1 MMTLTVLLVSP
12 AANHNRVDDLI
23 KSVRSLAEPL
33 SDSTSTRDAPAV
45 VQVRLTVTAMLPAF
59 SLPLYCAALK
69 LSVQLPKA
77 GVGEGVAPG
86 EPLGLGLGEGEPLG
100 LGEGDGDAP
109 GLGEGDGDGVAENV
123 PLTIVVAPCLTA
135 TVVPAPMG
143 GTLEPKIRSS
153 ARPDERKVA
162 VPTNAPLTST
172 RKTVPVIKL
181 TLSART
187 SNSGPSPEVGAA
199 KESTSYLARPVGVIP
214 LIAGPLKLAS
224 ISLLLPGEGLGEGEP
239 LGLGEGDALGE
250 GVALGE
256 PLGLGDGD
264 ALGLGV
270 ALGEPLGLGLGDALG
285 LGVALGEPLGLGL
298 GEGDAL
304 GLGVALGEPLG
315 LGVALGEPLGL
326 GEGEGG
332 GVEEKF
338 PERITVEFCS
348 TCSVAPMLTAGT
360 LLPLLVSSERDALRK
375 LSTVIVPTVAPLI
388 RTLKLVPDDK
398 LMPDALTSKRRR
410 SLRSRCSATPPG
422 VTPPIAGPLKPA

>member
-59 SLPLYCAALK
+59 SLPLYCAPPK

-86 EPLGLGLGEGEPLG
+86 EPLGLGEGEGEPFG

-199 KESTSYLARPVGVIP
+199 KESTSYLARPVGVMP
-214 LIAGPLKLAS
+214 LMAGPLKEVS

-239 LGLGEGDALGE
+239 LGLGLGDALGE
-250 GVALGE
+250 
-256 PLGLGDGD
+256 
-264 ALGLGV
+264 GV

-285 LGVALGEPLGLGL
+285 LGVALGEPLGLG
-298 GEGDAL
+298 EGDAL
-304 GLGVALGEPLG
+304 GEGVALGEPLG
-315 LGVALGEPLGL
+315 LGDALGEPLGL

-332 GVEEKF
+332 GVEEKL
-338 PERITVEFCS
+338 PERIIVEFCS
-348 TCSVAPMLTAGT
+348 TCNVAPMLTAGT
-360 LLPLLVSSERDALRK
+360 LWPLLVSNERDALRK